1 MKKSKKSMI
10 ILFSILAVIGITIGG
25 CSMHQYQK
33 KQEMIAIATSD
44 EAKKVYENHMKANDP
59 KALTEDGII
68 KSYDID
74 TETLEY
80 NPMGGLM
87 VRIYFNNDKELDF
100 HFGLIKDNSGNYES
114 YGYTVS
120 PKLSS
125 MLKESKKWESMSMIQ
140 IFR

>member
-1 MKKSKKSMI
+1 MKKTKKSMI
-10 ILFSILAVIGITIGG
+10 ILFSILAVIGITVGG
-25 CSMHQYQK
+25 WSMHQYQK

-125 MLKESKKWESMSMIQ
+125 MLKESKK
-140 IFR
+140 

>member
-1 MKKSKKSMI
+1 MKTSKKSMI

-74 TETLEY
+74 TETLES

-125 MLKESKKWESMSMIQ
+125 MLKESKK
-140 IFR
+140 

>member
-1 MKKSKKSMI
+1 MKKTKKSMI
-10 ILFSILAVIGITIGG
+10 ILISILAVIGITIGG

-33 KQEMIAIATSD
+33 KQEMIAIATSN

-125 MLKESKKWESMSMIQ
+125 MLKESKKWENMSMTQ
-140 IFR
+140 IFK

>member
-1 MKKSKKSMI
+1 MKKPKKSMI
-10 ILFSILAVIGITIGG
+10 ILISILAVIGITIGG

-74 TETLEY
+74 IETLEY

>member
-1 MKKSKKSMI
+1 MKKPKKSMI

-59 KALTEDGII
+59 KALTEDGIM

-125 MLKESKKWESMSMIQ
+125 MLKESKK
-140 IFR
+140 

>member
-1 MKKSKKSMI
+1 MKKPKKSMI

-87 VRIYFNNDKELDF
+87 VRIYFNKDKELDF
-100 HFGLIKDNSGNYES
+100 HFGLIKDDSGNYES

-125 MLKESKKWESMSMIQ
+125 MLKESKK
-140 IFR
+140 

>member
-1 MKKSKKSMI
+1 MKTSKKSMI

-25 CSMHQYQK
+25 CSMHQYQQ

-44 EAKKVYENHMKANDP
+44 EAKKVYENHMRANDP

-125 MLKESKKWESMSMIQ
+125 MLKESKK
-140 IFR
+140 

>member
-1 MKKSKKSMI
+1 MI
-10 ILFSILAVIGITIGG
+10 ILFSILAVIGITVGG

-87 VRIYFNNDKELDF
+87 VRIYFNDDKELDF

-125 MLKESKKWESMSMIQ
+125 MLKESKK
-140 IFR
+140 

>member
-1 MKKSKKSMI
+1 MKKPKKSMI
-10 ILFSILAVIGITIGG
+10 ILISILAVIGITIGG

-80 NPMGGLM
+80 NPMGGLV

-125 MLKESKKWESMSMIQ
+125 MLKESKK
-140 IFR
+140 

>member
-1 MKKSKKSMI
+1 MKKTKKSMI

-59 KALTEDGII
+59 KALTDDGII
-68 KSYDID
+68 KSYDVD

-125 MLKESKKWESMSMIQ
+125 MLKESKK
-140 IFR
+140 

>member
-1 MKKSKKSMI
+1 MI

-25 CSMHQYQK
+25 WSMHQYQK

-87 VRIYFNNDKELDF
+87 VRIYFNDDKELDF

-125 MLKESKKWESMSMIQ
+125 MLKESKK
-140 IFR
+140 

>member
-1 MKKSKKSMI
+1 MRKPQKSMI
-10 ILFSILAVIGITIGG
+10 ILFSFLAVIGITIGG

-44 EAKKVYENHMKANDP
+44 EAKKVYENHMRANDP

-87 VRIYFNNDKELDF
+87 VRIYFNKDKELDF
-100 HFGLIKDNSGNYES
+100 HFGLIKDDSGNYES

-125 MLKESKKWESMSMIQ
+125 MLKESKK
-140 IFR
+140 

>member
-1 MKKSKKSMI
+1 MKTSKKSMI

-44 EAKKVYENHMKANDP
+44 EAKKVYENHMRANDP

-125 MLKESKKWESMSMIQ
+125 MLKESKK
-140 IFR
+140 

>member
-1 MKKSKKSMI
+1 MKTSKKSMI

-44 EAKKVYENHMKANDP
+44 EAKKIYENHMKANDP

-125 MLKESKKWESMSMIQ
+125 MLKESKK
-140 IFR
+140 

>member
-1 MKKSKKSMI
+1 MI
-10 ILFSILAVIGITIGG
+10 ILISILAVIGIAVGG
-25 CSMHQYQK
+25 RSMHQYQK

-44 EAKKVYENHMKANDP
+44 EAKKVYENHMRANDP

-87 VRIYFNNDKELDF
+87 VSVVIN
-100 HFGLIKDNSGNYES
+100 KDNELNINYNLIENKDGS
-114 YGYTVS
+114 YHSAYYSTS
-120 PKLSS
+120 PKLSKL
-125 MLKESKKWESMSMIQ
+125 LKGNNE
-140 IFR
+140 

>member
-1 MKKSKKSMI
+1 MKKTKKSMI

-25 CSMHQYQK
+25 WSMHQYQK

-44 EAKKVYENHMKANDP
+44 EAK
-59 KALTEDGII
+59 

-125 MLKESKKWESMSMIQ
+125 MLKESKK
-140 IFR
+140 

>member
-1 MKKSKKSMI
+1 MKKPKKSMI
-10 ILFSILAVIGITIGG
+10 ILFSILAVIGITVGG

-100 HFGLIKDNSGNYES
+100 DFGLIKDNSGNYES

-125 MLKESKKWESMSMIQ
+125 MLKESKK
-140 IFR
+140 

>member
-1 MKKSKKSMI
+1 MKKTKKSMI
-10 ILFSILAVIGITIGG
+10 ILFSILAVIGIIIGG

-44 EAKKVYENHMKANDP
+44 EAKKIYENHMKANDP

-125 MLKESKKWESMSMIQ
+125 MLKESKK
-140 IFR
+140 

>member
-1 MKKSKKSMI
+1 MKKPKKSMI
-10 ILFSILAVIGITIGG
+10 ILFSILAVIGIAVGG

-125 MLKESKKWESMSMIQ
+125 MLKESKK
-140 IFR
+140 

>member
-1 MKKSKKSMI
+1 MKKPKKSLI
-10 ILFSILAVIGITIGG
+10 ILISILAVIGIAVGG

-44 EAKKVYENHMKANDP
+44 EAKKVYENHMRANDP

-125 MLKESKKWESMSMIQ
+125 MLKESKK
-140 IFR
+140 

>member
-1 MKKSKKSMI
+1 MKTSKKSMI
-10 ILFSILAVIGITIGG
+10 ILFSILAVIGIIIGG

-33 KQEMIAIATSD
+33 KQEMIAIATSN
-44 EAKKVYENHMKANDP
+44 EAKKVYENHMRANDP

-125 MLKESKKWESMSMIQ
+125 MLKESKK
-140 IFR
+140 

>member
-33 KQEMIAIATSD
+33 KQEMIAIATSN
-44 EAKKVYENHMKANDP
+44 EAKKVYENHMRANDP

-125 MLKESKKWESMSMIQ
+125 MLKESKK
-140 IFR
+140 

>member
-1 MKKSKKSMI
+1 MKTSKKSMI

-25 CSMHQYQK
+25 WSMHQYQK

-74 TETLEY
+74 IETLEY

-125 MLKESKKWESMSMIQ
+125 MLKESKK
-140 IFR
+140 

>member
-1 MKKSKKSMI
+1 MKKPKKSMI
-10 ILFSILAVIGITIGG
+10 ILFSILAVIGIAVGG

-44 EAKKVYENHMKANDP
+44 ETKKVYENHMKANDT

-125 MLKESKKWESMSMIQ
+125 MLKESKK
-140 IFR
+140 